1 MLFTMTCR
9 PLNWMC
15 CFKFGVAKPRKAT
28 ELLEQIITFVAS
40 CVRHPII
47 GIDVQVDEHK
57 IYTTF
62 ISRVTDFNHLANMFT
77 TTIGLSFLTPDKS
90 YSTSLQVYSSKA
102 CSVPRE
108 CKQKEIWGPAYNRRY
123 GDRTTVHQKPCSV
136 AEHKVLIMS
145 SSSWFGVF
153 GIRGVCKDE
162 RGDNWRWFIWN
173 TMSLLFLCGFEYLQ
187 WCAAWHSDETSTSWK
202 LEAAIAMVTCFLSLL
217 VMQLVGERWCHNMVP
232 VALLYLYGKK
242 W

>member
-77 TTIGLSFLTPDKS
+77 TTIRLSFLTPDKS

-102 CSVPRE
+102 
-108 CKQKEIWGPAYNRRY
+108 AYHVSANRRRSEVQHATEGMEIVQRY
-123 GDRTTVHQKPCSV
+123 
-136 AEHKVLIMS
+136 
-145 SSSWFGVF
+145 
-153 GIRGVCKDE
+153 IRNHAV
-162 RGDNWRWFIWN
+162 
-173 TMSLLFLCGFEYLQ
+173 
-187 WCAAWHSDETSTSWK
+187 
-202 LEAAIAMVTCFLSLL
+202 
-217 VMQLVGERWCHNMVP
+217 
-232 VALLYLYGKK
+232 
-242 W
+242 